1 MHTPSRS
8 YKLNSPVS
16 TNVLLDSSSLEKSA
30 CSVFP
35 IQNTLLP
42 SIITYFKGPVQNL
55 PPPWTVS
62 YLIPATSVSNS
73 NIWHLLSLTF
83 LHLVCWSLCLPL
95 NVYHTEHT
103 FDLQGLTEYKAPFS
117 FTWNMGFS
125 FPLFF
130 LVFLPHLTSLQK
142 TKIEIKE
149 IQSSDSEGRL
159 SLSKKSQNQH
169 GLPSGSYS

>member
-73 NIWHLLSLTF
+73 NIRHLLSLTF
-83 LHLVCWSLCLPL
+83 YILSADPCV
-95 NVYHTEHT
+95 
-103 FDLQGLTEYKAPFS
+103 
-117 FTWNMGFS
+117 
-125 FPLFF
+125 
-130 LVFLPHLTSLQK
+130 
-142 TKIEIKE
+142 
-149 IQSSDSEGRL
+149 
-159 SLSKKSQNQH
+159 SLSMSTTLSTHLIYRDWLSIKH
-169 GLPSGSYS
+169 HFPSPETWDFPFLFSSLSSCLILLLCRRQKLR